1 MITILCL
8 DPSRGSCAFVW
19 ISKEIKQQKDT
30 DNSMCVSCGAFF
42 LKILNDL
49 TKCNEGRVKTS
60 VMPGAVP
67 RCCSPIW
74 AGDLLRSPV
83 AKAGTELRSLDLISP
98 QRQGSLRQ
106 PPTHSR
112 FPFTHAGC
120 CSQECCIK
128 LLPRFALCKLQCH
141 HYLICWVGRV
151 RLLHEPRGELHSTGA
166 SQLLH
171 SCSFEESSPA
181 GCHVLLGE
189 ALAPCGQPYLVMDPA
204 VFPVSNLSGPGAWN
218 RGYFDG

>member
-1 MITILCL
+1 MTETLNRVHLFILYCHIYTHISISIQKNAYLYIRQSPQRYWDERAKQILAVSSFLMITILCL
-8 DPSRGSCAFVW
+8 DPSRGACAFVW

-49 TKCNEGRVKTS
+49 TKCNEGRVKTN
-60 VMPGAVP
+60 VMPGTVP

-128 LLPRFALCKLQCH
+128 LLPRFTLCKQTAMPS
-141 HYLICWVGRV
+141 
-151 RLLHEPRGELHSTGA
+151 LLD
-166 SQLLH
+166 
-171 SCSFEESSPA
+171 
-181 GCHVLLGE
+181 LLG
-189 ALAPCGQPYLVMDPA
+189 
-204 VFPVSNLSGPGAWN
+204 
-218 RGYFDG
+218 